1 MEQITVPQFLDVE
14 DKIIGPIT
22 VRQFIEMLIG
32 GIIIFIFYKSFDFS
46 LFLVSGLLI
55 FALTMIFAFAK
66 INGQPFHNFLLN
78 FIATLKNPKLK
89 IWKKV
94 VSDEAIKASLK
105 KPKEA
110 EVAVTRIKKPTVSAA
125 NLSELS
131 LIVDT
136 GGVYQGEGIVNQ
148 INKNSL

>member
-46 LFLVSGLLI
+46 LFIVSGLLTFGI
-55 FALTMIFAFAK
+55 VMTFAFAK

-78 FIATLKNPKLK
+78 FISTLKNPKLK
-89 IWKKV
+89 IWKKII
-94 VSDEAIKASLK
+94 SDKDIKLSLK
-105 KPKEA
+105 QPE
-110 EVAVTRIKKPTVSAA
+110 EIKIALPQIKRQIINAS

-136 GGVYQGEGIVNQ
+136 GGVYQGEGI
-148 INKNSL
+148 INSINNLK

>member
-46 LFLVSGLLI
+46 LFIVSGLLVFGI
-55 FALTMIFAFAK
+55 VMTFAFAK

-78 FIATLKNPKLK
+78 FISTLKNPKLK
-89 IWKKV
+89 IWKKII
-94 VSDEAIKASLK
+94 SDKDIKLSLK
-105 KPKEA
+105 HPA
-110 EVAVTRIKKPTVSAA
+110 EIKTALPQIKRQIINAS

-136 GGVYQGEGIVNQ
+136 GGVYQGEGI
-148 INKNSL
+148 INSINNLK

>member
-32 GIIIFIFYKSFDFS
+32 SIIIFIFYKSFDFS
-46 LFLVSGLLI
+46 LFIVSGLI
-55 FALTMIFAFAK
+55 VFAITIIFAFAK

-78 FIATLKNPKLK
+78 FISTLKNPKLK

-94 VSDEAIKASLK
+94 ISDKEIKASLSRPPEIK
-105 KPKEA
+105 T
-110 EVAVTRIKKPTVSAA
+110 EVPPIKRQIVNAS

-136 GGVYQGEGIVNQ
+136 GGVYQGEGI
-148 INKNSL
+148 INSINDLK

>member
-14 DKIIGPIT
+14 DRIIGPIT
-22 VRQFIEMLIG
+22 VRQFIEILVG
-32 GIIIFIFYKSFDFS
+32 SLIIFIFYKSFDFS
-46 LFLVSGLLI
+46 LFLVSGLLVFGI
-55 FALTMIFAFAK
+55 TMLFAFAK

-94 VSDEAIKASLK
+94 VNTAEIKAGWQ
-105 KPKEA
+105 KPAEA
-110 EVAVTRIKKPTVSAA
+110 KAATPLIKRQVITAA
-125 NLSELS
+125 SLSELS

-136 GGVYQGEGIVNQ
+136 GGVYQGEGMV
-148 INKNSL
+148 K

>member
-32 GIIIFIFYKSFDFS
+32 GIVIFIFYKSFDFS
-46 LFLVSGLLI
+46 LFIVSSLLV
-55 FALTMIFAFAK
+55 FAITMIFAFAK

-94 VSDEAIKASLK
+94 INDRDIKASLK
-105 KPKEA
+105 KPE
-110 EVAVTRIKKPTVSAA
+110 EVKIAVPPIKRQIINAS

-136 GGVYQGEGIVNQ
+136 GGVYQGEGV
-148 INKNSL
+148 INAINSLK

>member
-22 VRQFIEMLIG
+22 VRQFIEILIG
-32 GIIIFIFYKSFDFS
+32 SIIIFIFYKSFYFS
-46 LFLVSGLLI
+46 SFVVSGFLM
-55 FALTMIFAFAK
+55 FALTMIVAFAK

-89 IWKKV
+89 IWRKV
-94 VSDEAIKASLK
+94 VNEKDLKLSLK
-105 KPKEA
+105 KPV
-110 EVAVTRIKKPTVSAA
+110 EVNIVVPKIKRQIINAS

-136 GGVYQGEGIVNQ
+136 GGVYQGEGI
-148 INKNSL
+148 INSINDLK

>member
-14 DKIIGPIT
+14 DKIIGPVT

-32 GIIIFIFYKSFDFS
+32 GIIIFIFYKIFDFS
-46 LFLVSGLLI
+46 LFIVTGLAI
-55 FALTMIFAFAK
+55 FGVTIILAFARV
-66 INGQPFHNFLLN
+66 NGQPFHNFMLN

-94 VSDEAIKASLK
+94 ISDHDIKLILAQPTEAKVTVPQTKRQAITAS
-105 KPKEA
+105 
-110 EVAVTRIKKPTVSAA
+110 

-136 GGVYQGEGIVNQ
+136 GGVYQGEGI
-148 INKNSL
+148 INSIK